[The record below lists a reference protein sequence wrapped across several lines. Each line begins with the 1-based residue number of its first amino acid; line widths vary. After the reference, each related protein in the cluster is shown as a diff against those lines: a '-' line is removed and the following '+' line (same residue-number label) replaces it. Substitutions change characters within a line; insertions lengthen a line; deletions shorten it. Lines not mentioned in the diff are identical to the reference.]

1 MPTGEPIPYSFR
13 AVWCMCVYVHFL
25 SSAHSLQVRLSIRW
39 IHGLVSVL
47 TEMVVTKLEPQHNHE
62 ILEDAAHF
70 YTV

>member
-1 MPTGEPIPYSFR
+1 
-13 AVWCMCVYVHFL
+13 MCVYVHFL